1 MWIIVTYI
9 LFQVLEDAKRDA
21 DLHHA
26 ACNVVK
32 KPGNMYYLYMRESG
46 QRYFSILSP
55 KVNCSLCCYRISCN
69 GHSNESS
76 RPSLGSE
83 SVHSVI
89 ALLHRTVIRIVA
101 KWQKSHDSSY
111 ENRWSFSG
119 AVAWHAQ
126 VVKYYTNAN
135 KGCWK
140 EFWHLSLDVQM
151 QFRIKFFKKR
161 EKKNRANVHWS
172 VVHGRQYFKDN
183 MVSCAFSV
191 PGSNQMWSKF
201 YATH

>member
-69 GHSNESS
+69 SHSDESS

-83 SVHSVI
+83 TVHSVI
-89 ALLHRTVIRIVA
+89 ALLHRTAIRIVA
-101 KWQKSHDSSY
+101 ERQKSHDFSY
-111 ENRWSFSG
+111 ESRWSFSG

-140 EFWHLSLDVQM
+140 ESWHLSLDVQM
-151 QFRIKFFKKR
+151 QFRIKF
-161 EKKNRANVHWS
+161 KKNGKKNAQTFTDRSSMAANTLRTIWS
-172 VVHGRQYFKDN
+172 VVHFLSLDQIK
-183 MVSCAFSV
+183 CEL
-191 PGSNQMWSKF
+191 KF